1 MKRIVIAAD
10 SFKGSLTSIEVAHA
24 VERGIRHVFPNCD
37 IVKLSIA
44 DGGEGTTTA
53 LLSSLGGTWVT
64 ASAHDPLMRPIEA
77 TYGLIEPT
85 QTAVIEMATASG
97 LTLLSDEERNP
108 MLTTTF
114 GTGELVKDALKRGYR
129 RFMMGIGGSA
139 TNDAGLGMM
148 QALGYRFF
156 DSKGNEL
163 GYGGQILSQIARI
176 DASGV
181 LPELHEATFTI
192 ACDVAN
198 PFSGA
203 QGAAHI
209 FARQKGADDRM
220 VDELDAGLRHLSAVL
235 KESLGIDIDKLP
247 GAGAAGGMGGGLVA
261 FLSAKLQSGIDTL
274 LSAIDFEN
282 RIQQTDLIITGEGKM
297 DAQTVMGKAPE
308 GILRIA
314 RQCHVPVVALTGQ
327 LQEAETLNHA
337 GFLAVFPIL
346 PEPVSLSQAMM
357 PGYTQAN
364 IERTVTQIMRLI
376 QGSKAGA

>member
-37 IVKLSIA
+37 VVKLSIA

-77 TYGLIEPT
+77 TYGLIEAT

-97 LTLLSDEERNP
+97 LMLLSDEERNP

-176 DASGV
+176 DASRV

-220 VDELDAGLRHLSAVL
+220 VEELDAGLRHLSAVL

-274 LSAIDFEN
+274 LSAIDFES

-314 RQCHVPVVALTGQ
+314 
-327 LQEAETLNHA
+327 
-337 GFLAVFPIL
+337 
-346 PEPVSLSQAMM
+346 
-357 PGYTQAN
+357 
-364 IERTVTQIMRLI
+364 
-376 QGSKAGA
+376 